1 MSTATRA
8 TGRVLALGLPCFAR
22 PATVLSYQMIAGVR
36 ARPPRAAPPR
46 GRAPGRPRLQ
56 ADGAAR
62 PVGKRRIAVQCL
74 QRLAG
79 HQRARLEIREDGP
92 ELR

>member
-8 TGRVLALGLPCFAR
+8 TGRVPAPVLPCFAG
-22 PATVLSYQMIAGVR
+22 PATVLSYQRARTARARCAADRADSMTLMIA
-36 ARPPRAAPPR
+36 
-46 GRAPGRPRLQ
+46 LQ

-62 PVGKRRIAVQCL
+62 PVGERRIAVQRL

-79 HQRARLEIREDGP
+79 HQRARLEIREDGL